1 MVNKNTSVS
10 LGDHFTSFV
19 EDQVNQGRY
28 GNISEVMRA
37 GLRLLEDHE
46 AQSAGLRL
54 AIVQG
59 EQSGISPR
67 SVRVSAHPGWAATWS
82 IDGGARASRRSTSTE
97 RPFAF
102 AVLTTERN
110 AA

>member
-10 LGDHFTSFV
+10 LGDHFSSFV
-19 EDQVNQGRY
+19 EDQVSQGRY
-28 GNISEVMRA
+28 GNVSEVMRA

-46 AQSAGLRL
+46 AQLAGLRL

-67 SVRVSAHPGWAATWS
+67 SVRDIWAS
-82 IDGGARASRRSTSTE
+82 VKQG
-97 RPFAF
+97 
-102 AVLTTERN
+102 L
-110 AA
+110 

>member
-28 GNISEVMRA
+28 GNVSEVMRA

-46 AQSAGLRL
+46 AQLAGLRL

-67 SVRVSAHPGWAATWS
+67 SVRDIWAS
-82 IDGGARASRRSTSTE
+82 VKQD
-97 RPFAF
+97 
-102 AVLTTERN
+102 L
-110 AA
+110 